1 MEVHTRF
8 ILHVTPVD
16 KSLLGDREH
25 DNKDFI
31 FAWNGMFIGDTCIV
45 VQDLP
50 AYDISSFRTGQYSGG
65 SPPTGHTWIATFE
78 MN

>member
-1 MEVHTRF
+1 MYIRGF

-31 FAWNGMFIGDTCIV
+31 FAWNSILIGDTCIV

-50 AYDISSFRTGQYSGG
+50 AYDISSFNTGQYRGEEY
-65 SPPTGHTWIATFE
+65 PNRP
-78 MN
+78 